1 MVDLQDAM
9 NELTT
14 AQNRPTGT
22 IRISSAETGAIPLIQ
37 GFTVLSGESI
47 SAKCIPIIYAG
58 ITGVGE
64 SSNYFVNTRSY
75 KSAHKTH

>member
-22 IRISSAETGAIPLIQ
+22 IQDQFRRNRRNPAYS
-37 GFTVLSGESI
+37 GFVLSGESI